1 MCTKYLKYQ
10 FQPSQLWW
18 LHPERRL
25 LKSLYCPLWKT
36 AEVTLQSSSISWGG
50 VGRGRECSDDS
61 SPNSKVEMAL
71 VILEKLIRQL
81 ANPVE
86 GLQPTRRDFQQENG
100 SVVVPDLE
108 NQGSD
113 VTVQSHLSPGP
124 VPLLEP
130 RERKI
135 IFLQTVESSS

>member
-1 MCTKYLKYQ
+1 
-10 FQPSQLWW
+10 
-18 LHPERRL
+18 
-25 LKSLYCPLWKT
+25 
-36 AEVTLQSSSISWGG
+36 
-50 VGRGRECSDDS
+50 
-61 SPNSKVEMAL
+61 MAL
-71 VILEKLIRQL
+71 VILEKLIRKL

-100 SVVVPDLE
+100 SVVVPGLE